1 MAKLDLDTC
10 MDIFD
15 WFDDATFEH
24 INHLLISK
32 VNGEQRVRS
41 AMPAIRQHARWLV
54 NLHRDT
60 DSAYPEE
67 TLPKSA

>member
-24 INHLLISK
+24 INHILISK
-32 VNGEQRVRS
+32 INGEQRVRL
-41 AMPAIRQHARWLV
+41 AMPAIRQHAHWFL
-54 NLHRDT
+54 NLHCDT
-60 DSAYPEE
+60 DCAYPEK

>member
-24 INHLLISK
+24 INHILISK
-32 VNGEQRVRS
+32 VNGERRVRS

-60 DSAYPEE
+60 EYAYPEE

>member
-10 MDIFD
+10 MDLFD
-15 WFDDATFEH
+15 WFGDATFEH
-24 INHLLISK
+24 INHILISK
-32 VNGEQRVRS
+32 INCEQRVRS

-60 DSAYPEE
+60 ECAYPEK

>member
-1 MAKLDLDTC
+1 MAQLDLYTC

-15 WFDDATFEH
+15 WFDDATFEYIDH
-24 INHLLISK
+24 ILTSK

-41 AMPAIRQHARWLV
+41 AMPANRAHARWLL

-60 DSAYPEE
+60 ESAYPEE
-67 TLPKSA
+67 TLLKSA